1 MNTKVVRFHYGDQKI
16 FLELRPDT
24 QDEPMAGAEVFTDY
38 YFKYGKLEI
47 KPGDTVIDLGA
58 NIGSFTVLA
67 GIKGAKKIVAVEPHP
82 DTIELLK
89 KNIETNSSFFTEPVT
104 LFEGAV
110 MGNGESK
117 APLYICNDPCG
128 SGSHTLSLDVTD
140 NPEGFKHIEVKVT
153 SLDELIKNT
162 IGDEGMIDFLKLDIE
177 GAEYEVLMTCHS
189 LPRIRQISME
199 WHHGPANFAGL
210 LSFLVRNNFAVAWF
224 EGDNNR
230 GKLQVRLN
238 NI

>member
-1 MNTKVVRFHYGDQKI
+1 MNTKVVSFDFKDKKI

-24 QDEPMAGAEVFTDY
+24 QDEPMARSEVFDNY

-47 KPGDTVIDLGA
+47 NPGDTVIDLGA
-58 NIGSFTVLA
+58 NIGSFTIAA
-67 GIKGAKKIVAVEPHP
+67 GIMGAKKIVSVEPHP
-82 DTIELLK
+82 DTLTLLK
-89 KNIETNSSFFTEPVT
+89 NNIETNKDYFTEPVT

-117 APLYICNDPCG
+117 APLYICNDPYG
-128 SGSHTLSLDVTD
+128 SGSHTLVLNTND
-140 NPEGFKHIEVKVT
+140 NPEGFKNIEVAVT

-177 GAEYEVLMTCHS
+177 GAEYEVLMTCQN
-189 LPRIRQISME
+189 LKRIRQISLE

-224 EGDNNR
+224 EGDNLR

>member
-1 MNTKVVRFHYGDQKI
+1 MNTKVVSFDYKDKKI

-24 QDEPMAGAEVFTDY
+24 QDEAMARSEVFDNY

-47 KPGDTVIDLGA
+47 NPSDTVIDLGA
-58 NIGSFTVLA
+58 NIGSFTIA
-67 GIKGAKKIVAVEPHP
+67 AAIMGAKKIVAVEPHP
-82 DTIELLK
+82 DTLILLK
-89 KNIETNSSFFTEPVT
+89 NNLETNKEFFTEPVT

-110 MGNGESK
+110 MGNGEEK
-117 APLYICNDPCG
+117 APLYICNDPYG

-162 IGDEGMIDFLKLDIE
+162 IGDVDTIDFLKLDIE
-177 GAEYEVLMTCHS
+177 GAEYEVLMTCQS

-210 LSFLVRNNFAVAWF
+210 LSFLVRNNYSVAWF
-224 EGDNNR
+224 EGDNLR